1 MINDCEKLL
10 ESVGTDTDNKICL
23 AKKTDKD
30 DESLENGRWVEFIFY
45 RSLQEATHLDLCA
58 KFFLTTKGSIKK
70 I

>member
-30 DESLENGRWVEFIFY
+30 DESLENGRWVEFMGGV
-45 RSLQEATHLDLCA
+45 HLLKESTGDHTPR
-58 KFFLTTKGSIKK
+58 FVYEVFSNN
-70 I
+70 